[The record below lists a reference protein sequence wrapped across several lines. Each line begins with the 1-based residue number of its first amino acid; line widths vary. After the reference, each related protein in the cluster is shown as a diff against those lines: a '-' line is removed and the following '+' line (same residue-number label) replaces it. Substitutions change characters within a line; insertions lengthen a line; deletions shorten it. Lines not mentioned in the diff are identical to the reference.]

1 VKYFGN
7 EEFEARRYD
16 EGLQRYERAAVKSQS
31 SLSLL
36 NTGQSAII
44 AIAVTLILWR
54 ATRASSMA
62 A

>member
-7 EEFEARRYD
+7 EEFEARYD

-36 NTGQSAII
+36 NTGQSP
-44 AIAVTLILWR
+44 
-54 ATRASSMA
+54 SSPSPSR
-62 A
+62 